1 MAARKGFDAAASD
14 GQSWDLP
21 DHQEDVAGR
30 HGGAAPRGYPT
41 YVSEVAD
48 ATEPGREP
56 VRVIDPP
63 LLRTTPVGG
72 GRGSHGDHG
81 SLAIPR
87 ILICRQV
94 RGFEDVVPLDS
105 GRLRKG
111 QPLLIYAT
119 LENFRSVGTANG
131 YRTLTLST
139 LEVRKADGEV
149 LQRQSLGT
157 AIDLVESPRRDFY
170 LTHLITIPDDLP
182 AGDYLFDLH
191 VDDLQKLESAQARIA
206 VRVTEDHI
214 PRGGMADISGSAT
227 GPAGFRK

>member
-1 MAARKGFDAAASD
+1 
-14 GQSWDLP
+14 
-21 DHQEDVAGR
+21 
-30 HGGAAPRGYPT
+30 
-41 YVSEVAD
+41 VSEVAD
-48 ATEPGREP
+48 ESEPGREP
-56 VRVIDPP
+56 VRVVDPP
-63 LLRTTPVGG
+63 LLRTTPAGG
-72 GRGSHGDHG
+72 GHESSSYDG

-94 RGFEDVVPLDS
+94 RGFEDVVPLDA
-105 GRLRKG
+105 RKLRKG

-119 LENFRSVGTANG
+119 LENFRSVGTARG

-139 LEVRKADGEV
+139 LEVRKADGVV

-170 LTHLITIPDDLP
+170 LTHLISIPEDLP
-182 AGDYLFDLH
+182 AGDYLFDLL

-214 PRGGMADISGSAT
+214 PHGGMADTSGSAT
-227 GPAGFRK
+227 GPAGFRR